1 VGSHNVVVVVARCII
16 VVIVII
22 LARRCQK
29 TRRRRRLPGRQRPQ
43 SPMTMMRWNRRRH
56 RTRRR
61 KERSIQRRYLRLE
74 AEPFL
79 LRSRSSKSRARSSS
93 PSSASFFL
101 SFVVVVFFSRF
112 KARRGEHVCVHR
124 FSSFPFV
131 MSREVKT
138 PGILIECWSRR
149 AIEKRRRQRRRRRRT
164 IVVVVVST
172 ALESVWKITWSV
184 FLTRGGRDIAE
195 MEKQRGARDARGSEF
210 SNDFD
215 DNDGCCCCSSSSSCF
230 SSSSI
235 FVRSLCC
242 ARHRTH
248 LFSPKRT
255 VSRVRDDAF
264 LSFCLSLS
272 FYKQR
277 VFVRRE
283 VRVFARAG
291 RGRRKKRSTGAA
303 SGTRGDDKILDVY
316 YYKWY

>member
-1 VGSHNVVVVVARCII
+1 
-16 VVIVII
+16 
-22 LARRCQK
+22 
-29 TRRRRRLPGRQRPQ
+29 
-43 SPMTMMRWNRRRH
+43 M
-56 RTRRR
+56 
-61 KERSIQRRYLRLE
+61 
-74 AEPFL
+74 
-79 LRSRSSKSRARSSS
+79 
-93 PSSASFFL
+93 
-101 SFVVVVFFSRF
+101 
-112 KARRGEHVCVHR
+112 
-124 FSSFPFV
+124 
-131 MSREVKT
+131 
-138 PGILIECWSRR
+138 
-149 AIEKRRRQRRRRRRT
+149 
-164 IVVVVVST
+164 VVVST

-215 DNDGCCCCSSSSSCF
+215 DDDGCCCCSSSSCSSSCF
-230 SSSSI
+230 SSSI
-235 FVRSLCC
+235 FVRSLCT
-242 ARHRTH
+242 RNRTH

-264 LSFCLSLS
+264 LSLS

-291 RGRRKKRSTGAA
+291 RGRRKKRGTGAA

>member
-1 VGSHNVVVVVARCII
+1 MCV
-16 VVIVII
+16 
-22 LARRCQK
+22 
-29 TRRRRRLPGRQRPQ
+29 
-43 SPMTMMRWNRRRH
+43 
-56 RTRRR
+56 
-61 KERSIQRRYLRLE
+61 SI
-74 AEPFL
+74 
-79 LRSRSSKSRARSSS
+79 
-93 PSSASFFL
+93 
-101 SFVVVVFFSRF
+101 FFSL
-112 KARRGEHVCVHR
+112 CVE
-124 FSSFPFV
+124 
-131 MSREVKT
+131 REMFRQVKT
-138 PGILIECWSRR
+138 TGILIECWSRR
-149 AIEKRRRQRRRRRRT
+149 AIEKRRRRRRRRRRT
-164 IVVVVVST
+164 IVVST

-215 DNDGCCCCSSSSSCF
+215 DDGCCSCSCSCSSSCF
-230 SSSSI
+230 SSSI
-235 FVRSLCC
+235 FVRSLCT
-242 ARHRTH
+242 RNRTH

-291 RGRRKKRSTGAA
+291 RGRRKKRGTGAA